1 MRYSTREAIQ
11 LEQRITELLK
21 EQEFVGHP
29 LREALADL
37 YDQYREHL
45 RQLERLTSISDG
57 YQCVMRE
64 RNRSLVERYDK
75 QVRHLRKIVQISDH
89 YQQMLHDLSEA
100 HKAAALHDPLTEL
113 PNRRMMVENLN
124 NEVAAVERGRAV
136 FSIAI
141 LDIDHFKSIND
152 NWGHEVG
159 DAALV
164 AITQEI
170 RKNLRA
176 YDICA
181 RWGGEEFLILLPETP
196 AGIALEVAER
206 LRARIDEMELTP
218 ANISHCVTV
227 SIGIAEHRPGMT
239 YSQTL
244 KRADDALYDAK
255 SSGRNYVVL
264 AK

>member
-1 MRYSTREAIQ
+1 MRYSTREAVL
-11 LEQRITELLK
+11 LEMRITQLLK
-21 EQEFVGHP
+21 EEEFVGHP

-37 YDQYREHL
+37 FDQYRDHL

-57 YQCVMRE
+57 YQYVMRE

-89 YQQMLHDLSEA
+89 YQQMLHDLNEA
-100 HKAAALHDPLTEL
+100 HKIAALHDPLTEL
-113 PNRRMMVENLN
+113 PNRRMMVESLN
-124 NEVAAVERGRAV
+124 NEVAAVERGREI

-170 RKNLRA
+170 RANLRA

-181 RWGGEEFLILLPETP
+181 RWGGEEFLILLPETF
-196 AGIALEVAER
+196 AATAMEVAER
-206 LRARIDEMELTP
+206 LRARVDQLQLTP
-218 ANISHCVTV
+218 ANTAHCVTV
-227 SIGIAEHRPGMT
+227 SIGVAQHQRGAT

-244 KRADDALYDAK
+244 KRADDALYEAK
-255 SSGRNYVVL
+255 SVGRNHVVL